1 MGTAANG
8 NGMNSLDEGIVP
20 RSMAL
25 LFDLL
30 HSNNN
35 DSSNRPISPTSSIS
49 SSTSTSNKSGSRLR
63 PKSRIAN
70 RSSHI
75 PHVNN
80 NTSNNNNNNN
90 NNNQHKTKF
99 TVKVSFI
106 EIYNEDLHDL
116 LNSAPIDELPPIT
129 IREDT
134 KGRIYW
140 TGVKE
145 VLVHSTDD
153 VL

>member
-8 NGMNSLDEGIVP
+8 GHNTTDEGIVP

-30 HSNNN
+30 HNN
-35 DSSNRPISPTSSIS
+35 DTRPLSPTSSIS
-49 SSTSTSNKSGSRLR
+49 SSTSASNKSGSRLLR
-63 PKSRIAN
+63 PKSKLGN
-70 RSSHI
+70 RSSHV
-75 PHVNN
+75 PQVPQLPN
-80 NTSNNNNNNN
+80 SP
-90 NNNQHKTKF
+90 HKTKF

-116 LNSAPIDELPPIT
+116 LNSAPLEELPPIT

-145 VLVHSTDD
+145 VTVHSTDD

>member
-1 MGTAANG
+1 MGTAADGGHNTT
-8 NGMNSLDEGIVP
+8 DEGIVP

-30 HSNNN
+30 HNN
-35 DSSNRPISPTSSIS
+35 DARPLSPTSSIS
-49 SSTSTSNKSGSRLR
+49 SSTSASNKSSSRLR
-63 PKSRIAN
+63 PKSKLGS
-70 RSSHI
+70 RSSHV
-75 PHVNN
+75 PQVPQLPN
-80 NTSNNNNNNN
+80 SP
-90 NNNQHKTKF
+90 HKTKF

-116 LNSAPIDELPPIT
+116 LNSAPIEESPPIT

>member
-1 MGTAANG
+1 MGTAADGGHNT
-8 NGMNSLDEGIVP
+8 NDEGIVP

-25 LFDLL
+25 LFDIL
-30 HSNNN
+30 NNN
-35 DSSNRPISPTSSIS
+35 NEPIRPISPTSSIS
-49 SSTSTSNKSGSRLR
+49 SSTSASNKSNSRLR
-63 PKSRIAN
+63 PISKIATN

-75 PHVNN
+75 PQVPNTNN
-80 NTSNNNNNNN
+80 P
-90 NNNQHKTKF
+90 HKTKF

-116 LNSAPIDELPPIT
+116 LNSAPVEELPPIT

>member
-1 MGTAANG
+1 MGTAADGGHNTK
-8 NGMNSLDEGIVP
+8 DEGIVP

-35 DSSNRPISPTSSIS
+35 DNNNRPISPTSSVS
-49 SSTSTSNKSGSRLR
+49 SSTSASNKSNSRLR
-63 PKSRIAN
+63 PISKIATS

-75 PHVNN
+75 PHTN
-80 NTSNNNNNNN
+80 NT
-90 NNNQHKTKF
+90 QQQAHKTKF

-116 LNSAPIDELPPIT
+116 LNSAPMDELPPIT

>member
-8 NGMNSLDEGIVP
+8 PGSSPLDEGIVP

-30 HSNNN
+30 HGQNNPI
-35 DSSNRPISPTSSIS
+35 RPITPISSLS
-49 SSTSTSNKSGSRLR
+49 SSTSTSNKSSSRLR
-63 PKSRIAN
+63 PKSRISN

-75 PHVNN
+75 PQVHNN
-80 NTSNNNNNNN
+80 SNTNP
-90 NNNQHKTKF
+90 HKTKF

-116 LNSAPIDELPPIT
+116 LNSAPVEELPPIT

-145 VLVHSTDD
+145 VVVHSTDD

>member
-1 MGTAANG
+1 MGTAAMDGGHNPK
-8 NGMNSLDEGIVP
+8 DEGIVP

-25 LFDLL
+25 LFALL
-30 HSNNN
+30 HNNGNNSNSNNHET
-35 DSSNRPISPTSSIS
+35 RPISPTSSVS
-49 SSTSTSNKSGSRLR
+49 SSTSASNKSGSRLR
-63 PKSRIAN
+63 PISKIAN

-75 PHVNN
+75 PQVPNTHNN
-80 NTSNNNNNNN
+80 P
-90 NNNQHKTKF
+90 HKTKF

-116 LNSAPIDELPPIT
+116 LNSAPTDELPPIT

>member
-8 NGMNSLDEGIVP
+8 PGSNPLDEGIVP

-30 HSNNN
+30 HAQNNEN
-35 DSSNRPISPTSSIS
+35 PIRPVTPITPISSLS

-63 PKSRIAN
+63 PKSRISN

-75 PHVNN
+75 PQVNS
-80 NTSNNNNNNN
+80 TNNNNP
-90 NNNQHKTKF
+90 HKTKF

-145 VLVHSTDD
+145 VVVHSTDD

>member
-1 MGTAANG
+1 MGTAADGGHNTT
-8 NGMNSLDEGIVP
+8 DEGIVP
-20 RSMAL
+20 RSMVL
-25 LFDLL
+25 LFDILN
-30 HSNNN
+30 NNN
-35 DSSNRPISPTSSIS
+35 DAMRPISPTSSIS
-49 SSTSTSNKSGSRLR
+49 SSTSASNKSGGSRLR

-75 PHVNN
+75 PQVPTNN
-80 NTSNNNNNNN
+80 NP
-90 NNNQHKTKF
+90 HKTKF

-116 LNSAPIDELPPIT
+116 LNSAPLEELPPIN

-145 VLVHSTDD
+145 VVVHSTDD

>member
-1 MGTAANG
+1 MGTAADGQHNT
-8 NGMNSLDEGIVP
+8 SDEGIVP

-30 HSNNN
+30 NHN
-35 DSSNRPISPTSSIS
+35 DTQRPISPTSSLS
-49 SSTSTSNKSGSRLR
+49 SSTSASNKSNSRLMR
-63 PKSRIAN
+63 PKSKIGH

-75 PHVNN
+75 PQVPPIN
-80 NTSNNNNNNN
+80 
-90 NNNQHKTKF
+90 KTKF

-116 LNSAPIDELPPIT
+116 LNSAPPDELPPIT

-145 VLVHSTDD
+145 VVVHSTDD
-153 VL
+153 VLL

>member
-8 NGMNSLDEGIVP
+8 PGSNPLDEGIVP

-30 HSNNN
+30 HGQNNEN
-35 DSSNRPISPTSSIS
+35 PIRPITPISSLS

-63 PKSRIAN
+63 PKSRISN

-75 PHVNN
+75 PQV
-80 NTSNNNNNNN
+80 NNNNNTTTSNS
-90 NNNQHKTKF
+90 HKTKF

-116 LNSAPIDELPPIT
+116 LNSAPIEELPPIT

-145 VLVHSTDD
+145 VVVHSTDD

>member
-1 MGTAANG
+1 MGTAAHGSVINPA
-8 NGMNSLDEGIVP
+8 NEGIVP

-30 HSNNN
+30 HNV
-35 DSSNRPISPTSSIS
+35 DSATNNRPISPTSSVS
-49 SSTSTSNKSGSRLR
+49 SSTTTSTKSASRLR

-70 RSSHI
+70 RSSHV

-80 NTSNNNNNNN
+80 NNP
-90 NNNQHKTKF
+90 HKSKYTI
-99 TVKVSFI
+99 KVSFI

-116 LNSAPIDELPPIT
+116 LNSAPPEESPPIT

-145 VLVHSTDD
+145 VLVHSTED

>member
-1 MGTAANG
+1 MGTAAHGSEINPT
-8 NGMNSLDEGIVP
+8 NEGIVP

-25 LFDLL
+25 LFELL
-30 HSNNN
+30 HNV
-35 DSSNRPISPTSSIS
+35 DSSTRPISPTSSIS
-49 SSTSTSNKSGSRLR
+49 SSTSTSNKSASRLR

-75 PHVNN
+75 PNV
-80 NTSNNNNNNN
+80 NNNNNNN
-90 NNNQHKTKF
+90 SHKPRYTI
-99 TVKVSFI
+99 KVSFI

-116 LNSAPIDELPPIT
+116 LNSAPPDEVPPIN

>member
-1 MGTAANG
+1 MD
-8 NGMNSLDEGIVP
+8 NGMNKKDEGIVP

-30 HSNNN
+30 HNTNNTNNTSNN
-35 DSSNRPISPTSSIS
+35 DPRPISPTSSVS
-49 SSTSTSNKSGSRLR
+49 SSTTASTKSGSRLR
-63 PKSRIAN
+63 PISKIAN

-75 PHVNN
+75 PQVPNS
-80 NTSNNNNNNN
+80 SNNNP
-90 NNNQHKTKF
+90 HKTKF

-116 LNSAPIDELPPIT
+116 LNSAPLEELPPIT

>member
-1 MGTAANG
+1 MGTAADGQHNT
-8 NGMNSLDEGIVP
+8 SDEGIVP

-30 HSNNN
+30 NNN
-35 DSSNRPISPTSSIS
+35 DTRPISPTSSLS
-49 SSTSTSNKSGSRLR
+49 SSTSASNKSNSRLR
-63 PKSRIAN
+63 PKSKIGHRT
-70 RSSHI
+70 SHI
-75 PHVNN
+75 PQVPPIN
-80 NTSNNNNNNN
+80 
-90 NNNQHKTKF
+90 KTKF

-116 LNSAPIDELPPIT
+116 LNSAPPEELPPIT

>member
-8 NGMNSLDEGIVP
+8 NGMDSVDEGIVP

-30 HSNNN
+30 HNSNN
-35 DSSNRPISPTSSIS
+35 DTNRSISPTSSIS

-75 PHVNN
+75 PHV
-80 NTSNNNNNNN
+80 SNNNNNNP
-90 NNNQHKTKF
+90 HKTKF

-145 VLVHSTDD
+145 VSVHSTDD